1 MNSIFSRESMMARKP
16 SSFLF
21 LLIGLV
27 FLFSVN
33 LWPYIE
39 GRIEGVVTDS
49 EGNFLDKVSVTIV
62 STKMSSRRFQV
73 KTNKNGKFTQ
83 IGIWP
88 GYYQVSFNKSGFA
101 PQSWEVRVSIAE
113 STRLDVKLEKVL
125 EAVVR
130 SLSAAD
136 KLFFEGSNF
145 FEKGQY
151 KEAASAFK
159 EAIVLNATQ
168 WGYYFNLGLALKK
181 MEEREASIGAFQ
193 EALKLNPN
201 SYSSCSE
208 LGEAFAKNE
217 DFEKA
222 KTFYLKASELS
233 PDDPDAFYNL
243 GVVST
248 NLGKA
253 EEAFIYFLK
262 AVEIQDDYAEA
273 YYQIGTIY
281 INKAQTAEA
290 IKNLEKFVALAP
302 EHPNAEIAKQLL
314 EYLKK

>member
-1 MNSIFSRESMMARKP
+1 MMARKP
-16 SSFLF
+16 FPFPSLF

-27 FLFSVN
+27 FLFSLN
-33 LWPYIE
+33 LWPYVE

-49 EGNFLDKVSVTIV
+49 EGNPIEKVAVTII
-62 STKMSSRRFQV
+62 SSKMSSRKFEV
-73 KTNKNGKFTQ
+73 KTNKDGKFVQ

-88 GYYQVSFNKSGFA
+88 GYYQVRFVKSGFA
-101 PQSWEVRVSIAE
+101 PQSWEVRVSISE
-113 STRLDVKLEKVL
+113 TTRLDIKLENVQ
-125 EAVVR
+125 EAVEK
-130 SLSAAD
+130 SLSEAD
-136 KLFFEGSNF
+136 KLFLKGSNF

-151 KEAASAFK
+151 KEAASVFK

-181 MEEREASIGAFQ
+181 MEEREASIDAFQ

-208 LGEAFAKNE
+208 LGEAWAKNE

-233 PDDPDAFYNL
+233 PDDPDAFYNM
-243 GVVST
+243 GVIFT
-248 NLGKA
+248 NLGNM
-253 EEAFIYFLK
+253 EEAFTYFLK
-262 AVEIQDDYAEA
+262 AVEIQENYAEA

-281 INKAQTAEA
+281 INKGQTAEA
-290 IKNLEKFVALAP
+290 IKNLEKFMELAP
-302 EHPNAEIAKQLL
+302 EHPNAAIAKQLL

>member
-1 MNSIFSRESMMARKP
+1 M
-16 SSFLF
+16 
-21 LLIGLV
+21 
-27 FLFSVN
+27 N
-33 LWPYIE
+33 LWPYVE

-49 EGNFLDKVSVTIV
+49 EGNPLAKVTVTII
-62 STKMSSRRFQV
+62 SSKMSSRKFQV
-73 KTNKNGKFTQ
+73 TTNKNGKFTQ

-88 GYYQVSFNKSGFA
+88 GYYQVIFSKSGFA
-101 PQSWEVRVSIAE
+101 PQSWEVRVSISE
-113 STRLDVKLEKVL
+113 STRLDVKLEKVQ
-125 EAVVR
+125 EAVER

-136 KLFFEGSNF
+136 KLFLKGSNF

-151 KEAASAFK
+151 EEAISAFK
-159 EAIVLNATQ
+159 EATVLNATQ

-181 MEEREASIGAFQ
+181 MGEREASIEAFQ
-193 EALKLNPN
+193 EALKLNQK
-201 SYSSCSE
+201 SYSCYNE
-208 LGEAFAKNE
+208 LGEALAKNGE
-217 DFEKA
+217 YEKA

-248 NLGKA
+248 NLGNT
-253 EEAFIYFLK
+253 EEAFKFFLR
-262 AVEIQDDYAEA
+262 AVGIQDDYAEA

-290 IKNLEKFVALAP
+290 IKNLEKFMELAP
-302 EHPNAEIAKQLL
+302 EHPNAKIAKQLL

>member
-1 MNSIFSRESMMARKP
+1 MMARKP
-16 SSFLF
+16 FPFPSLF

-27 FLFSVN
+27 FLFSLN
-33 LWPYIE
+33 LWPYVE

-49 EGNFLDKVSVTIV
+49 EGNPIEKVAVTII
-62 STKMSSRRFQV
+62 SSKMSSRKFEV
-73 KTNKNGKFTQ
+73 KTNKDGKFIQ

-101 PQSWEVRVSIAE
+101 PQSWEVRVSISE
-113 STRLDVKLEKVL
+113 TTRLDIKLENVQ
-125 EAVVR
+125 EAVEK
-130 SLSAAD
+130 SLSEAD
-136 KLFFEGSNF
+136 KLFLKGSNF

-151 KEAASAFK
+151 KEAASVFK

-181 MEEREASIGAFQ
+181 MEEREASIDAFQ

-208 LGEAFAKNE
+208 LGEAWAKNE

-233 PDDPDAFYNL
+233 PDDPDAFYNM
-243 GVVST
+243 GVIFT
-248 NLGKA
+248 NLGNT
-253 EEAFIYFLK
+253 EEAFTYFLK
-262 AVEIQDDYAEA
+262 AVEIQENYAEA

-281 INKAQTAEA
+281 INKGQTAEA
-290 IKNLEKFVALAP
+290 IKNLEKFMELAP
-302 EHPNAEIAKQLL
+302 EHPNAAIAKQLL